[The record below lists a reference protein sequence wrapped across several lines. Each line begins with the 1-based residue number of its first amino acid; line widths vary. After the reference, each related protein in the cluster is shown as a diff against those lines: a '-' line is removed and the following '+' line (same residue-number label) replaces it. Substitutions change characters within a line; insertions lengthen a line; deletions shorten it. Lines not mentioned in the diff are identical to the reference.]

1 MSISNEFHPVARRIA
16 EATIEAFDAHY
27 AELRA
32 YGRRAKALFEAG
44 DWKGV
49 QDAVRERLPAY
60 NDSAKETARTL
71 ADDLRAHLLDDETL
85 LQVKL
90 FYIGLLINHK
100 QPELAETFFN
110 SVWSRLLHRTYFNND
125 YIFARPTIST
135 DFILSNPPV
144 YSIYYPMERGLHQSI
159 KQLVLDFGWQR
170 PFEDLD
176 RDVHYVTRSIK
187 NHLGGWPPAEANLQI
202 QVLHSAFYRNKG
214 AYIFGK
220 AINGYAEQPFAIP
233 VLHAPDGR
241 LVLDTVLLE
250 PKRIAILFSLSRAYF
265 MVDMEVPSGYVNFL
279 HSLMPNKPR
288 SEIYT
293 MLGLGKQGKTMF
305 YRDLMAH
312 LRHSQ
317 DKFVIAPGVRGM
329 VMLVFTLPSY
339 PYVFKLIKDVFAA
352 TKEVDHDTV
361 KAKYQ
366 LVKQVDRVGRMADT
380 LEFSHVAFPLDRFS
394 DELLEALRTQ
404 VPSLIEEDEDTLVIK
419 HLYTERRMTP
429 LNLYLDHATGEQI
442 DHAVQ
447 EYGNAIRQLAC
458 ANIFP
463 GDMLWKNFGV
473 TSYNRVV
480 FYDYDEIEF
489 MTDCNFRAI
498 PEAPYPDLELS
509 SEPWYSVG
517 RHDVFPEEFAAF
529 LLGSAKV
536 REAFLKYHRDLL
548 TPEFWQAAQREIR
561 AGNVVDFFPYPV
573 ELRFCNTFKRMCT
586 DVGLR

>member
-1 MSISNEFHPVARRIA
+1 MEN
-16 EATIEAFDAHY
+16 
-27 AELRA
+27 
-32 YGRRAKALFEAG
+32 G
-44 DWKGV
+44 
-49 QDAVRERLPAY
+49 
-60 NDSAKETARTL
+60 
-71 ADDLRAHLLDDETL
+71 
-85 LQVKL
+85 
-90 FYIGLLINHK
+90 
-100 QPELAETFFN
+100 
-110 SVWSRLLHRTYFNND
+110 LHR
-125 YIFARPTIST
+125 
-135 DFILSNPPV
+135 
-144 YSIYYPMERGLHQSI
+144 SI

-187 NHLGGWPPAEANLQI
+187 DHLGGWPPAEANLQI

-220 AINGYAEQPFAIP
+220 AINGFSEQPFAIP
-233 VLHAPDGR
+233 VLHTPDGQ
-241 LVLDTVLLE
+241 LMLDTVLLE

-394 DELLEALRTQ
+394 DELLEACA
-404 VPSLIEEDEDTLVIK
+404 
-419 HLYTERRMTP
+419 RRCP
-429 LNLYLDHATGEQI
+429 
-442 DHAVQ
+442 
-447 EYGNAIRQLAC
+447 R
-458 ANIFP
+458 
-463 GDMLWKNFGV
+463 
-473 TSYNRVV
+473 
-480 FYDYDEIEF
+480 
-489 MTDCNFRAI
+489 
-498 PEAPYPDLELS
+498 
-509 SEPWYSVG
+509 
-517 RHDVFPEEFAAF
+517 
-529 LLGSAKV
+529 
-536 REAFLKYHRDLL
+536 
-548 TPEFWQAAQREIR
+548 
-561 AGNVVDFFPYPV
+561 
-573 ELRFCNTFKRMCT
+573 
-586 DVGLR
+586 

>member
-1 MSISNEFHPVARRIA
+1 MSISNEFHPIARRIA

-90 FYIGLLINHK
+90 FYIGMLINHK

-135 DFILSNPPV
+135 DFILSSPPV
-144 YSIYYPMERGLHQSI
+144 YSIYYPMENGLHRSI
-159 KQLVLDFGWQR
+159 KQLVLDFRWQR

-187 NHLGGWPPAEANLQI
+187 DHLGGWPPAEANLQI

-220 AINGYAEQPFAIP
+220 AINGFSEQPFAIP
-233 VLHAPDGR
+233 VLHPPDGQ
-241 LVLDTVLLE
+241 LMLDTVLLE

-404 VPSLIEEDEDTLVIK
+404 VPSLIEEDGNTLVIK

-429 LNLYLDHATGEQI
+429 LNLYLDHATPEQI

-529 LLGSAKV
+529 LLGSTKV

-561 AGNVVDFFPYPV
+561 AGHVVDFFPYPT